1 MIFLL
6 ADLVLIIVAARL
18 LGGLARRLGQPAVIG
33 EIAAGILAG
42 PTVLGAGL
50 SEAIFPVEVKPQLT
64 ALADIGVVIFMFLA
78 GLEIDR
84 DRLAGSGR
92 SILGIAVAAFVTP
105 FVLGCALALGPLAR
119 HHDGSRLAFPLFLG
133 CALAVTAF
141 PVLARILQDRGL
153 FTTRLGQLGLAGAA
167 VVDIFAWCSLALVFA
182 SARPEFDDHW
192 RLLLIVPLVAVLWW
206 VVRPVLARAVTAE
219 RGETATVLV
228 AVCGAMT
235 TAAVTEWMGLHLIFG
250 AFLFGVIFPRSQ
262 RPRAEPGAQL
272 VSSLFLPAFFV
283 VAGLRVDLSGLDRAA
298 VVEAVVI
305 VAAAIAGKIGGTYL
319 AARLCRLDRRTA
331 GALAALMNTRG
342 LTELVILNV
351 GLTLGVID
359 TQLYSVLV
367 LMALVTTAMT
377 GPLLTVFGVRRP
389 PPPELGGERPGTP
402 PSEGRTTPA
411 APA

>member
-6 ADLVLIIVAARL
+6 TDLVLIIVAARL

-33 EIAAGILAG
+33 EIAAGILVG

-50 SEAIFPVEVKPQLT
+50 SEAIFPAEVKPQLT
-64 ALADIGVVIFMFLA
+64 ALAEIGVVIFMFLA

-84 DRLAGSGR
+84 DRLAGHGR
-92 SILGIAVAAFVTP
+92 SILAIAVSAFATP
-105 FVLGCALALGPLAR
+105 FVLGCALAFGPLAR
-119 HHDGSRLAFPLFLG
+119 HHDGRIASPLFLG

-167 VVDIFAWCSLALVFA
+167 VVDIFAWCALSLVFA

-206 VVRPVLARAVTAE
+206 VVRPVLARTLSAE
-219 RGETATVLV
+219 RAETATVLV
-228 AVCGAMT
+228 GVCGAMA
-235 TAAVTEWMGLHLIFG
+235 TAAVTEWMGLHVIFG
-250 AFLFGVIFPRSQ
+250 AFLFGVIFPRTQ
-262 RPRAEPGAQL
+262 RPRVEPGAQL

-283 VAGLRVDLSGLDRAA
+283 VAGLRVDLSGVDRAA

-305 VAAAIAGKIGGTYL
+305 VAAAVAGKMGGTYL
-319 AARLCRLDRRTA
+319 AARLRRLDRRTA

-359 TQLYSVLV
+359 TRLYSVLV
-367 LMALVTTAMT
+367 LMALITTAMT

-389 PPPELGGERPGTP
+389 PVPELGGERPATP
-402 PSEGRTTPA
+402 PSEGQTTPA